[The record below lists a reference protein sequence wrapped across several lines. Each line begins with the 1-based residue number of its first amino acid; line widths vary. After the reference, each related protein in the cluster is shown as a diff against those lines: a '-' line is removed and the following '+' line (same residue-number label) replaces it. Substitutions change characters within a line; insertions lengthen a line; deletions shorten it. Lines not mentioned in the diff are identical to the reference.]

1 MDDANRQIHE
11 SQPLNPDMLNY
22 IEVMK
27 KHQQFETSIRQLMV
41 KKEQYQNTLKRAK
54 TLGNKLKK
62 YCNCEFQCYQL
73 L

>member
-11 SQPLNPDMLNY
+11 SQPLNSDMLNY

-54 TLGNKLKK
+54 TLGN
-62 YCNCEFQCYQL
+62 NVEEISS
-73 L
+73 

>member
-54 TLGNKLKK
+54 TLGN
-62 YCNCEFQCYQL
+62 NVEEICEF
-73 L
+73 